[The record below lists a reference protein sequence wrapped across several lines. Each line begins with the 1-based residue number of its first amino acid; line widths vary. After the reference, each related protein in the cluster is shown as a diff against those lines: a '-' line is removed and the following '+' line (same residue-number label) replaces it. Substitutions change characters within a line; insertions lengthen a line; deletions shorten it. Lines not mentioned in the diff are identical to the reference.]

1 MNRGFG
7 FATGSRVGCSV
18 PVLMAP
24 ALMACAGVDT
34 DKAPPMAIPVPTKA
48 GITVVD
54 KSENLNDRKMA
65 SCSQSFAEFGFVF

>member
-7 FATGSRVGCSV
+7 FAVGSSVGC
-18 PVLMAP
+18 PVP
-24 ALMACAGVDT
+24 ALTAYAGVDT
-34 DKAPPMAIPVPTKA
+34 DKAPPTAIPDMTTA

-65 SCSQSFAEFGFVF
+65 SCS

>member
-7 FATGSRVGCSV
+7 FAVGSRVGC
-18 PVLMAP
+18 PVP

-34 DKAPPMAIPVPTKA
+34 AMAPPMAIPVPTKA

-54 KSENLNDRKMA
+54 KSENLNDLKLA
-65 SCSQSFAEFGFVF
+65 SCSQSFAEFDFGFVF